1 MNKEEYIEMRQE
13 FASLIYD
20 FENFMKNGFL
30 ADCKYNVAFYD
41 SLRKIRDAEMQVAV
55 ISSALKD
62 KKNNVEITE
71 ILKKIEDAKKNYSVE
86 TLQTENKHK
95 YCTQLIQILS
105 KFDKSAYEAS
115 EKHMRDFLI
124 KYHPVVCLNA
134 KKEARDTYE
143 MLKRF
148 YFECNHLGFTEY
160 FGTVKEKFEVAPV
173 EEDRYTEASQVYF
186 KFRNQITA
194 TIEKM
199 KNTYPYNKSTI
210 FSDEMTVMA
219 EKDDLEIKSKRLSEA
234 LVSARKDFNEK
245 FGFDFDLTPEETGL
259 EN

>member
-148 YFECNHLGFTEY
+148 YFECNFVGFQEY
-160 FGTVKEKFEVAPV
+160 LNQNITVFEV
-173 EEDRYTEASQVYF
+173 EEINEDRYVEASQVYF
-186 KFRNQITA
+186 RFRQ
-194 TIEKM
+194 TIMDSINKS
-199 KNTYPYNKSTI
+199 KDKYPYNKITLFNDDMTI
-210 FSDEMTVMA
+210 QA
-219 EKDDLEIKSKRLSEA
+219 EKDDLEIKADKVQTGLKA
-234 LVSARKDFNEK
+234 AKKDFFDT
-245 FGFDFDLTPEETGL
+245 FGFEFKISVE
-259 EN
+259 

>member
-30 ADCKYNVAFYD
+30 ADCKYNVAYYD
-41 SLRKIRDAEMQVAV
+41 TLREIRKTEMTVAV
-55 ISSALKD
+55 IAHAMKD
-62 KKNNVEITE
+62 KENNVPITE
-71 ILKKIEDAKKNYSVE
+71 ILKKIENAKKDYDVE
-86 TLQTENKHK
+86 QLQTENKHK

-124 KYHPVVCLNA
+124 KYHPVVCLNT

-148 YFECNHLGFTEY
+148 YFECNFVGFQEY
-160 FGTVKEKFEVAPV
+160 LDKNITMFEVP
-173 EEDRYTEASQVYF
+173 EITEDRYVEASQVYF
-186 KFRNQITA
+186 RFRQTITDSL
-194 TIEKM
+194 M
-199 KNTYPYNKSTI
+199 KSQDKYPYNKIKLFNDDITI
-210 FSDEMTVMA
+210 QA
-219 EKDDLEIKSKRLSEA
+219 EKDELEIKAKKLKQGLA
-234 LVSARKDFNEK
+234 AAQKDFKES
-245 FGFDFDLTPEETGL
+245 FGFDFKFKD
-259 EN
+259 